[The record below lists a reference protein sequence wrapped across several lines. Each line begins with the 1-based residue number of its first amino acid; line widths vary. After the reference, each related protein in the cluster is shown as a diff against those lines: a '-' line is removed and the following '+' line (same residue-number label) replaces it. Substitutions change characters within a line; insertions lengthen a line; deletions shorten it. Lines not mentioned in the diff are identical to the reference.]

1 MVHRRPAGSL
11 RKHINMKVRVS
22 NWRPGSLVGREALM
36 KTLDVGQTVDVSEAG
51 MQVQINLPLKRMDL
65 VMLGFTFPAENR
77 LIAVDAE
84 VRWARPCRPD
94 EGGIGFR
101 VGFLL
106 MFRDPDTAN
115 YYSQR
120 AGGGS
125 MIMV

>member
-1 MVHRRPAGSL
+1 
-11 RKHINMKVRVS
+11 MKVRVS

-65 VMLGFTFPAENR
+65 VMLRFTFPAENR